1 MKKTNYYNVLDD
13 LRDYPDAWC
22 YVAWSKR
29 GPGKT
34 YGCLKGALDQ
44 KKRIVYL
51 KRTMDD
57 VDLICT
63 SDEETDFSP
72 YKPINRDTDH
82 NIKPVLIRHGIGA
95 FYEMDEEDNPIG
107 PPVAYALGLSAV
119 RKYKGFDLSDADWI
133 VFDEFIPQIGEK
145 VNRKNGGEGSQ
156 TLDFYMTV
164 SRDRE
169 QRGKDPLKLILFA
182 NSVDISTPLTNL
194 LEITDDIAVM
204 TQKHVEYNYLEDR
217 GILLHWLPP
226 DKYVQADEEKNT
238 IYKAMK
244 NTAWGRMAFSGD
256 FAYNDFTAV
265 KTMSL
270 KGCKPLIHLHY
281 KTHDYYIYI
290 RQSDGL
296 YYMCKSRSDRCLFS
310 YDLNREN
317 GQKLFYLEHQ
327 LDLRNETINDKMIF
341 EQYSM
346 YDLIINYK
354 QFFSL

>member
-1 MKKTNYYNVLDD
+1 MKKINYYSVLDD
-13 LRDYPDAWC
+13 LLDYPDAWC
-22 YVAWSKR
+22 YVAISKR

-44 KKRIVYL
+44 KKRIVYM

-57 VDLICT
+57 VDLICSQG
-63 SDEETDFSP
+63 SDTDCSP
-72 YKPINRDTDH
+72 YKPINRDTGH
-82 NIKPVLIRHGIGA
+82 NIKPSLIRSGIGA
-95 FYEMDEEDNPIG
+95 FYETDPEDKPLG
-107 PPVAYALGLSAV
+107 PPVAYTMALSAV

-133 VFDEFIPQIGEK
+133 VFDEFVPQVGESRI
-145 VNRKNGGEGSQ
+145 NRKEGDQ
-156 TLDFYMTV
+156 LLDFYMTV

-169 QRGKDPLKLILFA
+169 QRGRDPLKLIMFA
-182 NSVDISTPLTNL
+182 NTVNVSSPVTNV
-194 LEITDDIAVM
+194 LEITDDLAGMANKGI
-204 TQKHVEYNYLEDR
+204 EYNYLPDR

-226 DKYVQADEEKNT
+226 DKYVQADPEKNS
-238 IYKAMK
+238 IYKAMQ

-270 KGCKPLIHLHY
+270 KGCKPMIHLHY
-281 KTHDYYIYI
+281 KTHDYYIYL

-296 YYMCKSRSDRCLFS
+296 YYMCRSRSDRCLFS

-327 LDLRNETINDKMIF
+327 IDLRNETINDKMIF